1 MELGAMFNNPY
12 EDSLEIRVLS
22 ATPLGLV
29 TLLYEGAIAAVR
41 AARNHLS
48 KGDIRP
54 RSRAVTKAVN
64 ILIELENSLNH
75 SADREL
81 CARLSGLYAF
91 MRQTLLEAN
100 YHQTEAGLIT
110 VEELLVSLGESWVQ
124 IGTQPWIP
132 EYQIP
137 VSVPTQTRHW
147 SA

>member
-1 MELGAMFNNPY
+1 MEVGAMFNNPY
-12 EDSLEIRVLS
+12 EDSLEMRVLS

-41 AARNHLS
+41 AGRSHLTN
-48 KGDIRP
+48 GEIRP
-54 RSRAVTKAVN
+54 RSRAITKAVN

-91 MRQTLLEAN
+91 MKQTLLEAN
-100 YHQTEAGLIT
+100 YRQTEAGLIT
-110 VEELLVSLGESWVQ
+110 VEKLLVSLGESWAQ
-124 IGTQPWIP
+124 IGAQPRIP

-137 VSVPTQTRHW
+137 IQVPAQSRQW